1 MKLYGIKDSD
11 SLGYLNVKR
20 FHDCPKRLYEECL
33 EPPEENL

>member
-20 FHDCPKRLYEECL
+20 FHDCPKRLCEECL